1 MSGSRYTPDLMALWD
16 VLLGTAAVG
25 WILAFL
31 VAVGVAVGAA
41 AGALA

>member
-1 MSGSRYTPDLMALWD
+1 MFGSRYTPDLTALWD

-31 VAVGVAVGAA
+31 VAVGAA